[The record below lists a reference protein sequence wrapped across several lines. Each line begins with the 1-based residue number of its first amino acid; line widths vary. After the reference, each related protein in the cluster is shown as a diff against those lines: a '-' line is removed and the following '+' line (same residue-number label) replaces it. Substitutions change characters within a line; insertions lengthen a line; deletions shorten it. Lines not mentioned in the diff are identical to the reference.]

1 MQALTQVMENLE
13 CGVLELETWAE
24 IGTFPH
30 TLVFV
35 PELLLCLM
43 CDRLG
48 RKWLD
53 QPLQL

>member
-1 MQALTQVMENLE
+1 MQALPQVVENLE
-13 CGVLELETWAE
+13 CGVLGLKTWVE
-24 IGTFPH
+24 IRTFPH
-30 TLVFV
+30 ALVFV